1 MKTFNTFSIAALLLA
16 VSLASAPLANAKGVT
31 AAGAAKNHAQK
42 NCLRHCSKKT
52 AKTQT
57 KSVLSLKSA
66 KPAAKAK

>member
-16 VSLASAPLANAKGVT
+16 VVVGSAPTANAKGVT
-31 AAGAAKNHAQK
+31 AVGAAKGHSTK
-42 NCLRHCSKKT
+42 SCVRHCSRKT